1 VPVAHDTSFLSMQ
14 APPRRLNLEIPTFE
28 RRRTMPRGRT
38 FDNVSAT
45 IGDTPLIRINRLIPE
60 GHATVFAKCEFFQ
73 PLNSVKDRIGV
84 AMIEAGEKAGI
95 VNHETHIVE
104 PTSGNTGIAL
114 AFVCASKSYQLTLT
128 MPESMSVERRA
139 LLRALGAKLEL
150 TPAAEGMPGAIRR
163 AEELVNATTNA
174 WMPQQFE
181 NPANPAIHEAT
192 TGPEIWEDCEHR
204 VDAVVAGVGTGGT
217 ITGIARY
224 LKSQAPDFKAIAV
237 EPRNSPVIA
246 GGKPGKHRIQ
256 GIGAGFIP
264 KNLDTSLLDEV
275 ISVEDEDAFEW
286 GRKLA
291 GQEGIMAGIS
301 SGANMWAA
309 AQVAARPEFKGKRI
323 VTIMCS
329 LGERYLSTPLFG
341 GLGQ

>member
-1 VPVAHDTSFLSMQ
+1 
-14 APPRRLNLEIPTFE
+14 
-28 RRRTMPRGRT
+28 MPRGKIYGDT
-38 FDNVSAT
+38 LAA
-45 IGDTPLIRINRLIPE
+45 IGDTPMIRINRLVPQD
-60 GHATVFAKCEFFQ
+60 HATVLAKCEFFQ

-84 AMIEAGEKAGI
+84 AMIEAAERAGKI
-95 VNHETHIVE
+95 GPNTQIIE

-114 AFVCASKSYQLTLT
+114 AFACAARGYHLTLT

-139 LLRALGAKLEL
+139 LLLSMGAKLEL

-163 AEELVNATTNA
+163 ATEMVEKGGDV

-192 TGPEIWEDCEHR
+192 TGPEIWEDSGHDI
-204 VDAVVAGVGTGGT
+204 DAIVTGVGTGGT
-217 ITGIARY
+217 ITGVARY
-224 LKSQAPDFKAIAV
+224 LKSKNPNFKAIAV
-237 EPRNSPVIA
+237 EPLNSPVIS

-264 KNLDTSLLDEV
+264 KNLDKSLLDDVITVDDEV
-275 ISVEDEDAFEW
+275 AFEW

-291 GQEGIMAGIS
+291 LQEGIVAGIS

-309 AQVAARPEFKGKRI
+309 AQVAARPEFRGKRV

-341 GLGQ
+341 NLAR